1 METQKYTSN
10 INSYREITSTKMKH
24 SHLLV
29 SVILPVINVHYGKT
43 KGKNQKQKTK
53 KTKKNQK

>member
-1 METQKYTSN
+1 
-10 INSYREITSTKMKH
+10 MKH

-29 SVILPVINVHYGKT
+29 LMILPIINVHYGKT

-53 KTKKNQK
+53 QNKNNQK